1 MDENQKINQQLKY
14 DLYGRTIA
22 YLMMLIIVFG
32 VSIKD
37 ARDTNSKK
45 VQTELNNFKAS
56 QPNYTDSIRAHDAQ
70 NADDIAHLK
79 NILDFLKTNSMPR
92 VNQDSLNQIVVN
104 FNTKREH
111 LVDAKAR
118 TDRVLQAHLDSVR
131 QANRYNILVRNS
143 AIRYSK

>member
-22 YLMMLIIVFG
+22 YLIMLIIVFG

-37 ARDTNSKK
+37 ARETNSKK

-56 QPNYTDSIRAHDAQ
+56 QPNYTDSIRAYDAQ
-70 NADDIAHLK
+70 NADDILHLK
-79 NILDFLKTNSMPR
+79 NILDFLKTNPMPR

-104 FNTKREH
+104 FNTKRKH

-131 QANRYNILVRNS
+131 HAHKYNILVRNS